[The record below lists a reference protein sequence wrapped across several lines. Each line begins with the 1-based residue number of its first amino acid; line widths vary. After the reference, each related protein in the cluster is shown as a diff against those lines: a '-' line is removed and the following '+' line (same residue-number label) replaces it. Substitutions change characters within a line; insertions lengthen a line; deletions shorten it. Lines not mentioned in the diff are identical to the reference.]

1 MMFKVACVQLCTGQ
15 SVEQN
20 VSTACGFIKSA
31 AEAGADLI
39 VTPEMTSLMEL
50 GAKRLFASI
59 VSEDEDPALAA
70 FREQASDLGKWLLIG
85 SLAIRTGERQAAN
98 RSYLIRPDGSV
109 AATYDKI
116 HMFDVDLPN
125 GERYRESATY
135 AAGSEA
141 VLAQLPWGTLGLS
154 VCYDLRFPS
163 LYRGLAQ
170 RGAGFLAVPS
180 AFTRQTGEAHW
191 QVLLRAR
198 AIENGAFVFAAAQ
211 GGLHESGR
219 ETYGHSLIISPWGDV
234 LAEADTEPGIICAD
248 IDPAQIATARQR
260 IPSLAHDRA
269 LSFEQDERVREA
281 S

>member
-1 MMFKVACVQLCTGQ
+1 MFKVACVQLCTGQ
-15 SVEQN
+15 SVERN
-20 VSTACGFIKSA
+20 ISSACELIAGA
-31 AEAGADLI
+31 AGAGADLI

-50 GAKRLFASI
+50 GARRLFAVI
-59 VSEDEDPALAA
+59 VPEDEDPALIA
-70 FREQASDLGKWLLIG
+70 FRKQAVELERWLLIG
-85 SLAIRTGERQAAN
+85 SLAVRTGERQAAN
-98 RSYLIRPDGSV
+98 RSFLIRPDGSI
-109 AATYDKI
+109 AAAYDKI

-135 AAGSEA
+135 CAGSKPA
-141 VLAQLPWGTLGLS
+141 LAGLPWGAIGLS
-154 VCYDLRFPS
+154 VCYDLRFPA

-170 RGAGFLAVPS
+170 RGARFLAVPA

-191 QVLLRAR
+191 HVLLRAR

-219 ETYGHSLIISPWGDV
+219 ETYGHSLIISPWGKI
-234 LAEADTEPGIICAD
+234 LAEAGTEPGIISARV
-248 IDPAQIATARQR
+248 DPAQIDAARRR

-269 LSFEQDERVREA
+269 LSFEQSESVREA

>member
-1 MMFKVACVQLCTGQ
+1 MFKAACVQLCTGQ

-20 VSTACGFIKSA
+20 ISSACELIEDA
-31 AEAGADLI
+31 AKAGADLI

-50 GAKRLFASI
+50 SAKRLFAVI
-59 VSEDEDPALAA
+59 VPEDDDPALIA
-70 FREQASDLGKWLLIG
+70 FRKQAADLGRWLLIG
-85 SLAIRTGERQAAN
+85 SLAVRTGERQAAN
-98 RSYLIRPDGSV
+98 RSFLIRPDGSI

-125 GERYRESATY
+125 GERYRESGSY
-135 AAGSEA
+135 SAGSKA
-141 VLAQLPWGTLGLS
+141 VLAELPWGTIGLS
-154 VCYDLRFPS
+154 VCYDLRFPA

-170 RGAGFLAVPS
+170 RGAGFLAIPS

-191 QVLLRAR
+191 HVLLRAR

-219 ETYGHSLIISPWGDV
+219 ETYGHSLIISPWGEI
-234 LAEADTEPGIICAD
+234 LAEAGTEPGIISAD
-248 IDPAQIATARQR
+248 VDPAQIDAARQR
-260 IPSLAHDRA
+260 IPSLTHDRA
-269 LSFEQDERVREA
+269 LSFEQSASVREA